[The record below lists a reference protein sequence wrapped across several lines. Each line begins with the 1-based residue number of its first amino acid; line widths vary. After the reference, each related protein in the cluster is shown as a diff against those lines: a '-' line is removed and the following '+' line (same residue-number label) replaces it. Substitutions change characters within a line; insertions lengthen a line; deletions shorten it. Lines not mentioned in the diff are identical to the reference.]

1 MAKILVDYGDKKRLA
16 KTFGVSE
23 VTIRSALAYR
33 TKSELSERIR
43 KAALQLGGKEK
54 NK

>member
-33 TKSELSERIR
+33 TKSELSVWHSLPGII
-43 KAALQLGGKEK
+43 Q
-54 NK
+54 